1 MKLEITID
9 NLSESQAKAIEDYLA
24 VWQWL
29 GDEKMSIWTAYFAD
43 GALGFSPEIKVNGEN
58 PKRFM
63 MDIGN
68 RLAKIKVETED
79 GDFSDKYYM
88 MDPDKV
94 RDALLRAEEQE
105 ASEETKED

>member
-9 NLSESQAKAIEDYLA
+9 NLSESQAKAIEDLLA

-29 GDEKMSIWTAYFAD
+29 GDEKMSIWTSYFAD
-43 GALGFSPEIKVNGEN
+43 GALGFTPDIQVNGEP

-68 RLAKIKVETED
+68 RLAQIKVVTED
-79 GDFSDKYYM
+79 GDFPDKYYM
-88 MDPDKV
+88 IDPDKV
-94 RDALLRAEEQE
+94 RDALIAAETEE
-105 ASEETKED
+105 SEDKED

>member
-9 NLSESQAKAIEDYLA
+9 NLSESQAEAIEDLLA

-29 GDEKMSIWTAYFAD
+29 GDEKMSIWTSYFAD
-43 GALGFSPEIKVNGEN
+43 GALGFTPDIQVNGEP

-68 RLAKIKVETED
+68 RLAQIKVVTED
-79 GDFSDKYYM
+79 GDFPDKYYM
-88 MDPDKV
+88 IDPDKV
-94 RDALLRAEEQE
+94 RDALIAAETEE
-105 ASEETKED
+105 SEDKED

>member
-9 NLSESQAKAIEDYLA
+9 NLSESQAKAIEDLLA

-29 GDEKMSIWTAYFAD
+29 GDEKMSIWTSYFAD
-43 GALGFSPEIKVNGEN
+43 GALGFTPDIKVNGEQ

-68 RLAKIKVETED
+68 RLAQIKVVTED
-79 GDFSDKYYM
+79 GDFTDKYYM
-88 MDPDKV
+88 IDPDKV
-94 RDALLRAEEQE
+94 KDALIKAE
-105 ASEETKED
+105 SKDEETKED